1 MKRVLMLL
9 VSTLM
14 FSGCAWE
21 TGRGIEILFSPPV
34 DRSAVGDV
42 LLVVAKEMGMV
53 VEGPEAGPRG
63 MVDYR
68 AKHPDKSSANDF
80 FISIEV
86 GDRPSIVIR
95 TMNTQTVD
103 PAVAERAFELFRTEL
118 AKRAIRY
125 EVRRS

>member
-1 MKRVLMLL
+1 V
-9 VSTLM
+9 
-14 FSGCAWE
+14 
-21 TGRGIEILFSPPV
+21 IEILLSPPV
-34 DRSAVGDV
+34 DRSAVGDS

-53 VEGPEAGPRG
+53 VEGPETGLG
-63 MVDYR
+63 GVVYR
-68 AKHPDKSSANDF
+68 AKHPGKSSANDF